1 VSDPSSDSF
10 VSDYVKRQREAY
22 AQQLLGGSGLPPVSG
37 TGATPG
43 VAREPEMGT
52 LGKVIDFVSRPLY
65 AVTNTADKL
74 LDATAA
80 RDEIERLS
88 RQGRTADAFRLSAE
102 SLGSVVAAPFT
113 GFFSSSREN
122 KNYTSDIIE
131 KQSDVANRNNPNYV
145 NVENNVN
152 PAIKGALGFAG
163 DLVLDP
169 LMWVPGAAIAKG
181 LNLGLRGARKAA
193 GVAEKA
199 ARGASGFKAADE
211 ATESVLSAERSA
223 KTPVNNL
230 GDIAEAMDNP
240 ALGGFKITEMINKA
254 TRRGE
259 LPTDAVSSALRST
272 VNDAKVFKTKS
283 RRNQIDTLLK
293 TWQSGRLVDDL
304 PVTDSVLDFGSW
316 RARVE
321 SLSDAAKATVKIPAK
336 IAGLNLKAGNLKALS
351 DKVKAM
357 SPEDAAAFIN
367 NNAGTIEE
375 LVYRPLYD
383 AYTTGM
389 QASGT
394 ADILGRVPRVISPT
408 EAAEGVVQ
416 RIATLVGTE
425 LSNAE
430 QVMTPALLR
439 SLRAL
444 NGEQMA
450 RFLDNS
456 QNVLRSKGVVEG
468 MGNISGYSAERN
480 LLKAFDIS
488 LDDYRAART
497 DLLDRLN
504 KLAATGPA
512 LPLEEAVSNL
522 VADAGFIAELTTRF
536 RDIGFTTP
544 ELVNDAATA
553 IQDALVK
560 TFRTNFDKSDL
571 IARGYKPTVAKNGEI
586 YVTDEELGKGVARII
601 NSYNTGAQ
609 STFYTELSKNFAVLF
624 KGVIVR
630 DEAGG
635 TVGSFING
643 RWVYEYE
650 QLPAYVKGGPGS
662 PAYNAFKGFDL
673 AGISE
678 RATIAALKT
687 AEDFVTSKGIPIVID
702 ITPKG
707 ASRVIETLRF
717 SDIYEVTRMGFTQLA
732 ASGSINQVW
741 ADRALQLLLFN
752 ADTGMSRSH
761 LADAVIAL
769 MNGASKSELVTILTS
784 DKTRYGKALD
794 KGANWLSGS
803 KQSRFGFFPQ
813 GTQFPENVP
822 GLTKQAKYDSKNRLK
837 GYYGVWDNQVAAD
850 YLADALLAS
859 RTGFENVALIRKQQY
874 LARSIEE
881 FRVIS
886 PEIADNLIR
895 LFGDETATRNAL
907 QAVDNLGSIVIDYA
921 KAIDA
926 TDLAA
931 VYAAG
936 AVRNV
941 IPQTVQSAAKFAN
954 DFTEAIARGD
964 ELYLQNLRQR
974 ASNTNVE
981 ELNKLDDDGLRA
993 SDDVRANPGAHDDA
1007 TRQLADEVA
1016 EVAADTPEPKHN
1028 GFAQI
1033 RLGMSKILKPLD
1045 AKWGMDVRNHI
1056 STWLEFQSLG
1066 VAPYTY
1072 VSKLKSLDNLRTKY
1086 ANEGETL
1093 VLAMRELQLVIR
1105 TGLRTG
1111 DDVAELIAKQ
1121 TNPLL
1126 REAMKDLYQETGKL
1140 FNVSSALPAK
1150 LSGAMNSPFGRSGL
1164 TPEQLNRF
1172 FVSSAIL
1179 GKNDTIARLPES
1191 GSFLDFNKIAQD
1203 MADTGVDRLTATLN
1217 QWLDWKIDN
1226 PLEFLT
1232 NTHSAL
1238 YKMLSEVQ
1246 FVDNFG
1252 AYAVREGLGTN
1263 SLSEAK
1269 KLGYVKLSSGSDTHF
1284 GHILPD
1290 NLYVDESMAYIF
1302 KQMDEALK
1310 PNEFYNTEFG
1320 KAVTKYFDVILDRW
1334 KTTVTI
1340 LRPGHHIRNMVGSL
1354 SLRFFALGTKF
1365 FGPSDLLAGRMLSRK
1380 NNYEGVD
1387 MIRAS
1392 DQMTNSVPLD
1402 TEVVIRTP
1410 LGNMTA
1416 RQLEDDIT
1424 KYLFIEGRRAEDL
1437 FEDKILKGRY
1447 SENVDKFFQYVTL
1460 GAGKRGGFIEEK
1472 ALDVSWYVQH
1482 RNIVAHYV
1490 QALRQASE
1498 ATAKKPFVRGLTDTA
1513 VPKTLDE
1520 ARALALESALKYHPT
1535 PNMLTAWEKV
1545 FPRRLFPFYT
1555 WIKLASV
1562 ALAEASILNPARTL
1576 TTIPKASYN
1585 LAVAMGVDPYSMYH
1599 PFPTDQMFPTF
1610 LTDEMTGPQFEIDG
1624 KYVAVSPGFASLDI
1638 YNTFSNPVEGVTQL
1652 LNPML
1657 RIPIEVL
1664 AGSRLGTQAPITDM
1678 SDYIDSSI
1686 PGVNY
1691 IANITG
1697 RSVTGLGAPQ
1707 AQVERGNKTAFDQS
1721 LSAFNWLTG
1730 AGVRNYTRPNF
1741 INYAEIEKRNA
1752 AAEEA
1757 KVEQNLINFLL
1768 GRLQ

>member
-1 VSDPSSDSF
+1 VCSSD
-10 VSDYVKRQREAY
+10 
-22 AQQLLGGSGLPPVSG
+22 
-37 TGATPG
+37 
-43 VAREPEMGT
+43 
-52 LGKVIDFVSRPLY
+52 
-65 AVTNTADKL
+65 
-74 LDATAA
+74 
-80 RDEIERLS
+80 
-88 RQGRTADAFRLSAE
+88 
-102 SLGSVVAAPFT
+102 
-113 GFFSSSREN
+113 
-122 KNYTSDIIE
+122 
-131 KQSDVANRNNPNYV
+131 
-145 NVENNVN
+145 
-152 PAIKGALGFAG
+152 
-163 DLVLDP
+163 
-169 LMWVPGAAIAKG
+169 
-181 LNLGLRGARKAA
+181 
-193 GVAEKA
+193 
-199 ARGASGFKAADE
+199 
-211 ATESVLSAERSA
+211 
-223 KTPVNNL
+223 
-230 GDIAEAMDNP
+230 
-240 ALGGFKITEMINKA
+240 
-254 TRRGE
+254 
-259 LPTDAVSSALRST
+259 
-272 VNDAKVFKTKS
+272 
-283 RRNQIDTLLK
+283 
-293 TWQSGRLVDDL
+293 
-304 PVTDSVLDFGSW
+304 
-316 RARVE
+316 
-321 SLSDAAKATVKIPAK
+321 
-336 IAGLNLKAGNLKALS
+336 
-351 DKVKAM
+351 
-357 SPEDAAAFIN
+357 
-367 NNAGTIEE
+367 
-375 LVYRPLYD
+375 
-383 AYTTGM
+383 
-389 QASGT
+389 
-394 ADILGRVPRVISPT
+394 
-408 EAAEGVVQ
+408 
-416 RIATLVGTE
+416 
-425 LSNAE
+425 
-430 QVMTPALLR
+430 
-439 SLRAL
+439 
-444 NGEQMA
+444 
-450 RFLDNS
+450 
-456 QNVLRSKGVVEG
+456 
-468 MGNISGYSAERN
+468 
-480 LLKAFDIS
+480 
-488 LDDYRAART
+488 
-497 DLLDRLN
+497 
-504 KLAATGPA
+504 
-512 LPLEEAVSNL
+512 
-522 VADAGFIAELTTRF
+522 
-536 RDIGFTTP
+536 
-544 ELVNDAATA
+544 
-553 IQDALVK
+553 LVK
-560 TFRTNFDKSDL
+560 TFKTNFDKSDL
-571 IARGYKPTVAKNGEI
+571 IARGYKPTIAKNGEI
-586 YVTDEELGKGVARII
+586 YVTDEELGQGVARII

-635 TVGSFING
+635 TVGSFVNG

-732 ASGSINQVW
+732 ASGAISPVW
-741 ADRALQLLLFN
+741 AERALQLLLFN
-752 ADTGMSRSH
+752 GATGMSRSH

-769 MNGASKSELVTILTS
+769 MNGASKSELTTILTS

-941 IPQTVQSAAKFAN
+941 IPQTVQNAAKFAN

-964 ELYLQNLRQR
+964 ELYLQSLRKQASDANL
-974 ASNTNVE
+974 ND
-981 ELNKLDDDGLRA
+981 LNKLDDDGLRA
-993 SDDVRANPGAHDDA
+993 SDDVRANPRAYDDA

-1033 RLGMSKILKPLD
+1033 MLGMSKILKPLD
-1045 AKWGMDVRNHI
+1045 AKWGMDVNNHLRA
-1056 STWLEFQSLG
+1056 WLEFESLG
-1066 VAPYTY
+1066 VAPDTY
-1072 VSKLKSLDNLRTKY
+1072 LSKLGNLRTLREKY
-1086 ANEGETL
+1086 TNSVIGDAPTL
-1093 VLAMRELQLVIR
+1093 TVAMRELQLTIR

-1126 REAMKDLYQETGKL
+1126 REAMEDLYRETGQL
-1140 FNVSSALPAK
+1140 FNVSSNLVTK
-1150 LSGAMNSPFGRSGL
+1150 LSGAMNSPFGRAGV

-1172 FVSSAIL
+1172 FTRAGIL
-1179 GKNDTIARLPES
+1179 GRNEGIARLPES

-1203 MADTGVDRLTATLN
+1203 AADTGVDRLTATLN
-1217 QWLDWKIDN
+1217 QWLDWNIEN

-1269 KLGYVKLSSGSDTHF
+1269 KLGYVKLSAGSDTHF

-1302 KQMDEALK
+1302 KQMDEAMK

-1320 KAVTKYFDVILDRW
+1320 KAINKYFDVILNRW

-1354 SLRFFALGTKF
+1354 SLRFFTLGAKY
-1365 FGPSDLLAGRMLSRK
+1365 FGSSDLLAGRILSRR

-1392 DQMTNSVPLD
+1392 DQMTNSVPVD
-1402 TEVVIRTP
+1402 TEVVIRSK
-1410 LGNMTA
+1410 LGNLTA
-1416 RQLEDDIT
+1416 RQVEDDIT

-1437 FEDKILKGRY
+1437 LEDQIMKTRF
-1447 SENVDKFFQYVTL
+1447 SDNVDKFFQYVTL
-1460 GAGKRGGFIEEK
+1460 GAGKRGGRVEDV

-1482 RNIVAHYV
+1482 RNITAHYI

-1498 ATAKKPFVRGLTDTA
+1498 ATAKKPFVRSLTETA
-1513 VPKTLDE
+1513 VPKNMDE
-1520 ARALALESALKYHPT
+1520 ARALALESALKNHPT
-1535 PNMLTAWEKV
+1535 PNMLSSWEKV

-1555 WIKLASV
+1555 WLKLASV
-1562 ALAEASILNPARTL
+1562 ALAQASILNPARTL
-1576 TTIPKASYN
+1576 TAIPKASYN

-1624 KYVAVSPGFASLDI
+1624 KYVAVSPGFASLDL

-1657 RIPIEVL
+1657 RIPIEIL

-1697 RSVTGLGAPQ
+1697 RSITGLGAPQ
-1707 AQVERGNKTAFDQS
+1707 AQVERGNKTGFDQS

-1730 AGVRNYTRPNF
+1730 AGVRNYSRPNF
-1741 INYAEIEKRNA
+1741 VNFAEIEARNK

-1757 KVEQNLINFLL
+1757 KVEENAINFLL

>member
-1 VSDPSSDSF
+1 MSDPSSDSF

-22 AQQLLGGSGLPPVSG
+22 AQQLLGSSAPPPVS
-37 TGATPG
+37 TGEATPG

-52 LGKVIDFVSRPLY
+52 FGKVIDFLSRPLY
-65 AVTNTADKL
+65 AVTNIADKA
-74 LDATAA
+74 LDLP
-80 RDEIERLS
+80 ERFAEGEGV
-88 RQGRTADAFRLSAE
+88 QGIGAL
-102 SLGSVVAAPFT
+102 VASPFT
-113 GFFSSSREN
+113 GFFSQSREN
-122 KNYTSDIIE
+122 KNYTSDILE
-131 KQSDVANRNNPNYV
+131 KGYDVANKNRVGYV
-145 NVENNVN
+145 DREDNVA
-152 PAIKGALGFAG
+152 PAVKGTLGFAG
-163 DLVLDP
+163 DLLLDP
-169 LMWVPGAAIAKG
+169 LAWVPGAQIAKG
-181 LNLGLRGARKAA
+181 LNLGLRGVRKVA
-193 GVAEKA
+193 GLPEKA
-199 ARGASGFKAADE
+199 AKGASGFKAAGE
-211 ATESVLSAERSA
+211 ASEAVLGAERSA

-240 ALGGFKITEMINKA
+240 ARGGFKITEMINKA
-254 TRRGE
+254 TRKGE

-293 TWQSGRLVDDL
+293 TWQSGRLVNDL

-316 RARVE
+316 RARLE
-321 SLSDAAKATVKIPAK
+321 TLSDAAKATVKIPAK

-416 RIATLVGTE
+416 RLATLVGTE
-425 LSNAE
+425 LANAE

-444 NGEQMA
+444 NPEDMA

-504 KLAATGPA
+504 KLAVTGPA
-512 LPLEEAVSNL
+512 LPLDEAVSNL
-522 VADAGFIAELTTRF
+522 VADAGFMAELTIRF
-536 RDIGFTTP
+536 RDIGFNTP
-544 ELVNDAATA
+544 ELINDAAKA

-560 TFRTNFDKSDL
+560 TFRTNFDKNDL
-571 IARGYKPTVAKNGEI
+571 IARGYKPTIAKNGEI
-586 YVTDEELGKGVARII
+586 YITDEELGKGVARII

-609 STFYTELSKNFAVLF
+609 STFYTELSQNFAVLF

-630 DEAGG
+630 NEAGG
-635 TVGSFING
+635 TVGSYING

-650 QLPAYVKGGPGS
+650 QLPAYVKGGPGDA
-662 PAYNAFKGFDL
+662 AYNAFKGFDL

-707 ASRVIETLRF
+707 ANRVIETLRF

-732 ASGSINQVW
+732 TRKKNPINEVW

-752 ADTGMSRSH
+752 GDTGMSRSH
-761 LADAVIAL
+761 LADAVMAL

-794 KGANWLSGS
+794 KGANWLSGN
-803 KQSRFGFFPQ
+803 KKSRFGFFPV
-813 GTQFPENVP
+813 GTKFPENVP
-822 GLTKQAKYDSKNRLK
+822 GLTREAKYDGKNNLK
-837 GYYGVWDNQVAAD
+837 GYYGVWDNRVAAD

-859 RTGFENVALIRKQQY
+859 RTGFENVASIRKQQY

-895 LFGDETATRNAL
+895 LINDETATLNAL

-941 IPQTVQSAAKFAN
+941 IPQTVQNAAKFAN
-954 DFTEAIARGD
+954 DFVEAIARGD
-964 ELYLQNLRQR
+964 ELYLQNLRKQ
-974 ASNTNVE
+974 ASDANLND
-981 ELNKLDDDGLRA
+981 LNKLDDDGLRA
-993 SDDVRANPGAHDDA
+993 ADNVRENPATYDDA

-1033 RLGMSKILKPLD
+1033 MLGMSKILKPLN
-1045 AKWGMDVRNHI
+1045 AKWGMDVNNHLRA
-1056 STWLEFQSLG
+1056 WLEFESLG
-1066 VAPYTY
+1066 VAPDTY
-1072 VSKLKSLDNLRTKY
+1072 LSKLSSLRTLREKY
-1086 ANEGETL
+1086 TNSVIGDASTL
-1093 VLAMRELQLVIR
+1093 TVAMRELQLTIR
-1105 TGLRTG
+1105 TSLRTG
-1111 DDVAELIAKQ
+1111 DNVAELIAKQ
-1121 TNPLL
+1121 SNPVL
-1126 REAMKDLYQETGKL
+1126 REAMQDLYRETGQL
-1140 FNVSSALPAK
+1140 FDVSGALPKK
-1150 LSGAMNSPFGRSGL
+1150 LSGAMNSPFGRAGL

-1172 FVSSAIL
+1172 FTRAGIL
-1179 GKNDTIARLPES
+1179 GRNERIARLPES

-1203 MADTGVDRLTATLN
+1203 AADTGADRLTATLN
-1217 QWLDWKIDN
+1217 QWLDWDIEN

-1252 AYAVREGLGTN
+1252 AYAINNQLGTR

-1302 KQMDEALK
+1302 KNMDDAMK

-1320 KAVTKYFDVILDRW
+1320 KAINKYFDVILNRW

-1340 LRPGHHIRNMVGSL
+1340 LRPGHHIRNMIGSL
-1354 SLRFFALGTKF
+1354 SLRFFALGAKY
-1365 FGPSDLLAGRMLSRK
+1365 FGSSDLLAGRMLSRRDR
-1380 NNYEGVD
+1380 YTGVN
-1387 MIRAS
+1387 MINAS
-1392 DQMTNSVPLD
+1392 DQMTNSVPKD
-1402 TEVVIRTP
+1402 TETVIRSK

-1416 RQLEDDIT
+1416 RQVEDDIT

-1437 FEDKILKGRY
+1437 LEDQIMKTRF
-1447 SENVDKFFQYVTL
+1447 SDNVDKFFQYVTL
-1460 GAGKRGGFIEEK
+1460 GAGKRGGIIEEK

-1482 RNIVAHYV
+1482 RNITAHYI
-1490 QALRQASE
+1490 QALRQAAE
-1498 ATAKKPFVRGLTDTA
+1498 ATPKKPFVRSLTETV
-1513 VPKTLDE
+1513 VPKNLDE
-1520 ARALALESALKYHPT
+1520 VRALALESALKNHPT
-1535 PNMLTAWEKV
+1535 PNMLSAWEKV

-1555 WIKLASV
+1555 WLKLASV
-1562 ALAEASILNPARTL
+1562 ALAQASILNPARTL
-1576 TTIPKASYN
+1576 TAIPKASYN
-1585 LAVAMGVDPYSMYH
+1585 LAIAMGVDPYSMYH

-1610 LTDEMTGPQFEIDG
+1610 LTDEMTGPQFELDG
-1624 KYVAVSPGFASLDI
+1624 KYIAISPGFASLDL
-1638 YNTFSNPVEGVTQL
+1638 YNTFSNPVEGATQL

-1691 IANITG
+1691 IANISG

-1707 AQVERGNKTAFDQS
+1707 AQVERGNKTVFDQS

-1730 AGVRNYTRPNF
+1730 AGVRNYTRPNY
-1741 INYAEIEKRNA
+1741 INFAEIEKRNA

-1757 KVEQNLINFLL
+1757 KVEENLINFLL